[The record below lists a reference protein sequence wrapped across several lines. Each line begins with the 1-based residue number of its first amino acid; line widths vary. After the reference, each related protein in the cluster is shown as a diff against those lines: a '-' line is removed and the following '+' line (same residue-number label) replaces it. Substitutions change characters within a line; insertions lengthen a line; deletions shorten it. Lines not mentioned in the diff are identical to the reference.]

1 MSDFLHLIDQENIGL
16 TRAKQNPFPGL
27 RAFYV
32 DESHLFFGREGQSD
46 EVLDK
51 LSKNKFVGI
60 IGASGSGKSSF
71 MFCGVIPILYGGF
84 LSHIGPN
91 WHVITTRPGGSPI
104 ENLSEAL
111 LQKDASYLVADNDDK
126 QLKKTITSTL
136 LKSSSLGLIE
146 AVRQLHLDNGHNI
159 LIVADQF
166 EELFR
171 FKRSE
176 ELNTAN
182 ESLAYINLL
191 MEAVK
196 DLKSNIYV
204 VLTMRS
210 DFIGDCAQFPELTK
224 YINES
229 HYLIPQ
235 MVREQKRLA
244 IEGPVAVGG
253 AEISS
258 RLVQQL
264 LNDLGDNPDQ
274 LPIIQHALMRT
285 WTFWAENHEP
295 NETLDL
301 RHYEA
306 IGSMSGALSQ
316 HADEAYDELT
326 EQQKFYCE
334 ILFKTLTEKG
344 SDSAGIRRP
353 TKLST
358 IANVAGCS
366 EDDMALIVDHFRVEG
381 RSLLMPPV
389 HVTLDSDTIVDI
401 SHESLMR
408 IWIRLKK
415 WVEEEGESSQM
426 YVRLSDAAASYQ
438 VGKAGLWR
446 PPDLQLA
453 LNWKQK
459 NQPTLVWAQRY
470 DSAFER
476 AMVFLETS
484 NQAHEEEQRLKE
496 LAQKQALK
504 RARTVALVLG
514 IFTIMALGSLVF
526 SIVQM
531 VEAKKQE
538 EIARENEAE
547 ANKQTEE
554 AIKQTKIADAQKI
567 EAQKQKELAV
577 IAADEA
583 KHQQEIAERNFDE
596 AERQRNKAVQ
606 FAAEATKQQKIAEM
620 QSELAIRN
628 ERTANAEK
636 DRADKLRLLSIAQSM
651 AVRSVQIE
659 DDSMR
664 KGLLASQA
672 YGFYDKNGGNVNQH
686 EIYDG
691 LYYALK
697 DLKPD
702 EYNALHGHKDAVKSV
717 VYAAD
722 GKTMYTAGSDG
733 KILKWDMGSSNPKP
747 VVVYSNNYAFAGLSI
762 SPSNQYLALGGSSNN
777 LRIVHATKPDVETVV
792 LSGHRKSIFFTGFTS
807 DGQSIVTASNDST
820 VLLWDLATGKS
831 TEIYRDKAN
840 IKAVSVH
847 PLAHMVAV
855 SNDLGETTIVSLHN
869 EFKAYSIDKNA
880 SAVYSL
886 EYSHDGEFLAIAN
899 NLGVIKIMD
908 VDGKRLVVALPGH
921 KARVNEMQFSK
932 DDSKLASASFDGTI
946 RVWDLSELS
955 EQPLVLK
962 DHSNWVWSMSFSPEG
977 DKLIAGC
984 GDNLIRI
991 WPTSSKVMAE
1001 QMCGLLKRNMTGAE
1015 WKRYVA
1021 KEGVPYESTCPEL
1034 PSQESNMEKI
1044 Y

>member
-1 MSDFLHLIDQENIGL
+1 MSDYLHLIDQENIGL

-27 RAFYV
+27 RAFHV

-104 ENLSEAL
+104 DNLAEAL
-111 LQKDASYLVADNDDK
+111 LQKDASYLVADNEDK
-126 QLKKTITSTL
+126 RLKKTITSTL

-146 AVRQLHLDNGHNI
+146 AVKQLHLDNGHNI

-176 ELNTAN
+176 DTSTAN

-196 DLKSNIYV
+196 DLQSNIYV

-253 AEISS
+253 ADISP

-285 WTFWAENHEP
+285 WTFWAENHEQD
-295 NETLDL
+295 EILDL

-353 TKLST
+353 TKLSV
-358 IANVAGCS
+358 IAAVAGCS
-366 EDDMALIVDHFRVEG
+366 EDDMAHIIDHFRVEG
-381 RSLLMPPV
+381 RSLLMPPT
-389 HVTLDSDTIVDI
+389 HVSLDSDSIIDI

-408 IWIRLKK
+408 IWTRLKK

-426 YVRLSDAAASYQ
+426 YVRLSEAASNYQ

-476 AMVFLETS
+476 AMVFLDTS
-484 NQAHEEEQRLKE
+484 NEAHEEEQRLKE

-526 SIVQM
+526 SIVKMVEANKERERAEAQT
-531 VEAKKQE
+531 VEAKKQ
-538 EIARENEAE
+538 RD
-547 ANKQTEE
+547 
-554 AIKQTKIADAQKI
+554 IADKQRVIADEQKK
-567 EAQKQKELAV
+567 EAQKQKDLAV
-577 IAADEA
+577 IAAQEA
-583 KHQQEIAERNFDE
+583 KYQQEVAEKNFNE
-596 AERQRNKAVQ
+596 AEKQRNIAVQ
-606 FAAEATKQQKIAEM
+606 FAAEARKQQKIAEM
-620 QSELAIRN
+620 QSELAIKN
-628 ERTANAEK
+628 EQYANKEK

-651 AVRSVQIE
+651 AVKSVQIE
-659 DDSMR
+659 DDTMR
-664 KGLLASQA
+664 KGLLAFQA
-672 YGFYDKNGGNVNQH
+672 YEFYDKNGGNVNQH

-697 DLKPD
+697 DLKVKD
-702 EYNALHGHKDAVKSV
+702 YNALHGHKDAVRSV
-717 VYAAD
+717 VYTND
-722 GKTMYTAGSDG
+722 GKAMYTAGSDG
-733 KILKWDMGSSNPKP
+733 KILKWDMASMSPTP
-747 VVVYSNNYAFAGLSI
+747 TVVYTNTYAFGGMSI
-762 SPSNQYLALGGSSNN
+762 SPSNQYLAMGGSSPNV
-777 LRIVHATKPDVETVV
+777 RIIDLAKPDAP
-792 LSGHRKSIFFTGFTS
+792 LILNGHRKNVLYTGFTS
-807 DGQSIVTASNDST
+807 DGQALVTAAADST
-820 VLLWDLATGKS
+820 IMLWNLATGKS
-831 TEIYRDKAN
+831 TIVYRDKTN
-840 IKAVSVH
+840 IKAVSLH
-847 PLAHMVAV
+847 PKGRMVAIA
-855 SNDLGETTIVSLHN
+855 NDKGETIIISLYN
-869 EFKAYSIDKNA
+869 EFTPYTLDKGAN
-880 SAVYSL
+880 SDNSL

-899 NLGVIKIMD
+899 STGLIKIMD
-908 VDGKRLVVALPGH
+908 VAGKRLVVALPGH
-921 KARVNEMQFSK
+921 KARVNEMEFSN

-955 EQPLVLK
+955 EQPLILK
-962 DHSNWVWSMSFSPEG
+962 DHSNWVWSMAFSPQG

-984 GDNLIRI
+984 GDNLIRV
-991 WPTSSKVMAE
+991 WPTSSKVMAD
-1001 QMCGLLKRNMTGAE
+1001 QMCGLIKRNMTGAE

-1021 KEGVPYESTCPEL
+1021 KEGVPYERTCPDL
-1034 PSQESNMEKI
+1034 PSQESNMNTI